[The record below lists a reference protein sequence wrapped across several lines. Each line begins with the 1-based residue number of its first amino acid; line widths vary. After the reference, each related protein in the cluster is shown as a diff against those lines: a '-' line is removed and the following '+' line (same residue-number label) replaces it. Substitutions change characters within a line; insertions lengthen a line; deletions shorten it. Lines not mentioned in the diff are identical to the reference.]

1 MDHVFKHRH
10 LFAVNFLGVLNFL
23 DKEEFFYETTFILR
37 RYLAFKFKERKLQ
50 ENFDYF
56 VYYYGSL

>member
-10 LFAVNFLGVLNFL
+10 LSAVNFL